1 VSFDGQ
7 KDKVGREPNY
17 LVELDLDR
25 CSWTYGVGTCTANG
39 GAGAQCYNTLETCQV
54 PSVYAQ
60 RLPTGNGPLVVK
72 FSRADAAP
80 IFIDSTPI
88 APAVKSVNIAPTKL
102 APGRGLSS
110 RSRVDI
116 QLIDFTDNDLQTDPY
131 AADRNYIATDQGT
144 FFGKLFARNPHY
156 VGRALRVKLGYFN
169 DDGSADSTNF
179 DRVYNYIIDRI
190 DGPDANG
197 VVKIIG
203 KDVLSLTEALKTKI
217 PEASTGTLESDV
229 SHGGSS
235 HIDLQDGEAVDYPA
249 PGVVRIGD
257 ELIAYTTSNTAT
269 DRLSGLTR
277 GYGGSPSHSA
287 GEVHEAGE
295 SVQLCLEYGFS
306 STQRVDAVVAD
317 LLTTY
322 AGIPASAITTADW
335 TAEANQWLTNYNLQ
349 NIISEPTELNK
360 LLDQICVECG
370 VDIWVDDVANKI
382 RFKAQVPTTAE
393 NDCIGDNVILRN
405 KASIQH
411 QVKDRLSQVYF
422 YTGKRNQ
429 AGSRSEVG
437 NYTNVVARVD
447 VNSEGANEYNQ
458 KGIKKVFCQ
467 WVQGSAL
474 AGQQATRLLNR
485 YKVPPIMV
493 KADIDISQTQY
504 ATGDLFDICT
514 ELYQSVTGEAQTRE
528 MQMLSTQVDAARQV
542 IKIEALQF
550 LSSVGRPAFITP
562 NGTAPYTTALG
573 DANPTYSWISDSTTN
588 LMPNGDNGY
597 EII

>member
-7 KDKVGREPNY
+7 KHKVGREPNY
-17 LVELDLDR
+17 IVELDLDR
-25 CSWTYGVGTCTANG
+25 CDLAYGVGTCTANG
-39 GAGAQCYNTLETCQV
+39 GAGAQCYNTFETCQV

-60 RLPTGNGPLVVK
+60 RTGTGNGPLVVK

-80 IFIDSTPI
+80 IFIDSIPI

-110 RSRVDI
+110 RGRVDI
-116 QLIDFTDNDLQTDPY
+116 QLIDFIDNDLQTDPY
-131 AADRNYIATDQGT
+131 AADRNYIASDQGT

-217 PEASTGTLESDV
+217 PEASTGTLSA
-229 SHGGSS
+229 HMGTNSS
-235 HIDLQDGEAVDYPA
+235 HLDLQTGEGALYPA
-249 PGVVRIGD
+249 AGVVRIGD
-257 ELIAYTTSNTAT
+257 ELMRYTSNSG
-269 DRLSGLTR
+269 DRLSSITR
-277 GYGGSPSHSA
+277 GYAGSEANA
-287 GEVHEAGE
+287 GQHDSGE

-306 STQRVDAVVAD
+306 GTQRVDAVVAD

-322 AGIPASAITTADW
+322 AGIPVSVITTADW
-335 TAEANQWLTNYNLQ
+335 TAEANQWLQNYNLQ

-370 VDIWVDDVANKI
+370 VDIWVDDVSNKI
-382 RFKAQVPTTAE
+382 RFKAQVPTTAQ

-429 AGSRSEVG
+429 AGDRDKVG

-447 VNSEGANEYNQ
+447 VNSEGPNEYNQ

-493 KADIDISQTQY
+493 KADIDISQTQH

-562 NGTAPYTTALG
+562 DGTADYTTALG
-573 DANPTYSWISDSTTN
+573 DANPTYSWIADSTTQ
-588 LMPNGDNGY
+588 LMPNGDNAY

>member
-1 VSFDGQ
+1 MSFDGQ

-17 LVELDLDR
+17 IVELDLDR
-25 CSWTYGVGTCTANG
+25 CDLAYGVGACTANG
-39 GAGAQCYNTLETCQV
+39 GAGAQCYNTFETCQV
-54 PSVYAQ
+54 PSVYVQ
-60 RLPTGNGPLVVK
+60 RTGTGNGPLVVK

-80 IFIDSTPI
+80 VVIDSIPI

-131 AADRNYIATDQGT
+131 IADRNYIASDQGT

-169 DDGSADSTNF
+169 DDGNADSTNF

-217 PEASTGTLESDV
+217 PEASTGTLSA
-229 SHGGSS
+229 HMGTGSS
-235 HIDLQDGEAVDYPA
+235 HLDLQTGEGALYPA
-249 PGVVRIGD
+249 TGVVRIGD
-257 ELIAYTTSNTAT
+257 ELMRYTSNSG
-269 DRLSGLTR
+269 DRLSSITR
-277 GYGGSPSHSA
+277 GYGGSEANA
-287 GEVHEAGE
+287 GQHDSGE
-295 SVQLCLEYGFS
+295 SVQLCLEYGFT

-335 TAEANQWLTNYNLQ
+335 TTEANEWLQNYNLQ
-349 NIISEPTELNK
+349 NIVSEPTELNK

-382 RFKAQVPTTAE
+382 RFKAQVPTTTTNQLLTDE
-393 NDCIGDNVILRN
+393 YILRG
-405 KASIQH
+405 KASVKH
-411 QVKDRLSQVYF
+411 EVKDRLSQVYF
-422 YTGKRNQ
+422 YTGKRDY
-429 AGSRSEVG
+429 AGERDNVG

-447 VNSEGANEYNQ
+447 VDSEGVNEYNQ

-474 AGQQATRLLNR
+474 AGQQASRLLNR
-485 YKVPPIMV
+485 YKKPPV
-493 KADIDISQTQY
+493 TLKSDIDISQSQFE
-504 ATGDLFDICT
+504 TGDLIDMQT
-514 ELYQSVTGEAQTRE
+514 ELLQNVEGGIKTQE
-528 MQMLSTQVDAARQV
+528 MQILSTQVDSARQV

-550 LSSVGRPAFITP
+550 LSAVGRPSFISA
-562 NGTAPYTTALG
+562 NGQSDYTTAAAE
-573 DANPTYSWISDSTTN
+573 ANPTYSWMADYTTDK
-588 LMPNGDNGY
+588 MPNGDDPFL
-597 EII
+597 II

>member
-39 GAGAQCYNTLETCQV
+39 GPGAECYNTLETCQV
-54 PSVYAQ
+54 PSVFAKTPSGY
-60 RLPTGNGPLVVK
+60 GPLRLR

-80 IFIDSTPI
+80 ILGDVSNNQFRPVY
-88 APAVKSVNIAPTKL
+88 PAVKSINIAPTKL

-116 QLIDFTDNDLQTDPY
+116 QLMDFTDDDLFTDPY
-131 AADRNYIATDQGT
+131 AANRNYIATDQGT

-156 VGRALRVKLGYFN
+156 VGRPLSIRLGYFN
-169 DDGSADSTNF
+169 DDGSAVVGDF
-179 DRVYNYIIDRI
+179 DRYYNYIIDRI

-217 PEASTGTLESDV
+217 PEASIGTLSA
-229 SHGGSS
+229 HMGAGSS
-235 HIDLQDGEAVDYPA
+235 HLDLQTGEGALYPA
-249 PGVVRIGD
+249 TGVVRIGD
-257 ELIAYTTSNTAT
+257 ELMRYTSNSG
-269 DRLSGLTR
+269 DRLSSITR
-277 GYGGSPSHSA
+277 GYGGSEANA
-287 GEVHEAGE
+287 GQHDSGE

-382 RFKAQVPTTAE
+382 RFKAQVPTTAQ

-429 AGSRSEVG
+429 AGDRSEVG

-447 VNSEGANEYNQ
+447 VNSEGPDEYNQ

-562 NGTAPYTTALG
+562 NGTADYTTALG
-573 DANPTYSWISDSTTN
+573 DANPTYSWIADSTTQ
-588 LMPNGDNGY
+588 LMPNGDNAY